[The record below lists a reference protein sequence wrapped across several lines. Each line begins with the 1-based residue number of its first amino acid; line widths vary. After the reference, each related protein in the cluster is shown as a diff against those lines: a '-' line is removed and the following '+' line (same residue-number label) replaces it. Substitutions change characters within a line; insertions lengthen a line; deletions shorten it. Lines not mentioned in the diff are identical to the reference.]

1 MRGLRRWNDVMVRV
15 HTGSVFLPKLNPNQ
29 KVPVGCEPDEFA
41 ASV

>member
-1 MRGLRRWNDVMVRV
+1 MVRV

>member
-1 MRGLRRWNDVMVRV
+1 MVWV
-15 HTGSVFLPKLNPNQ
+15 HSGSVFLPKLNPNQ